1 MARAA
6 LADVDRG
13 LFLSVNGLAGR
24 WPAADAAMQWLASDY
39 LAPVGIALTLAALW
53 LVGQNAEMR
62 ERYQIGVFA
71 ALTSMALSNLVV
83 AFLNAFYFRPRPFL
97 GIDPADMN
105 LLMYM
110 PTDSSFPSNSA
121 AAAFAIGAA
130 VWVVNRRVGV
140 ALLAVAVA
148 YGFSRVY
155 VGVHYPAD
163 IAGGALIAVMMT
175 ALTLRLRDRVMPV
188 LVAVIRVARRLV
200 IA

>member
-1 MARAA
+1 MDRA
-6 LADVDRG
+6 
-13 LFLSVNGLAGR
+13 LFLWINGLAGR
-24 WPAADAAMQWLASDY
+24 LPAADAAMQWLASDY

-53 LVGQNAEMR
+53 LIGRSAETR
-62 ERYQIGVFA
+62 QRYQIGVIA

-97 GIDPADMN
+97 GIDAADMN

-130 VWVVNRRVGV
+130 VWVVNQRIGA
-140 ALLAVAVA
+140 ALLGVAVA

-175 ALTLRLRDRVMPV
+175 ALTLRLRDRAMPV
-188 LVAVIRVARRLV
+188 LVMVIRVARRL
-200 IA
+200 ALA